1 MPVLIITS
9 ENTAFEKEIAQKI
22 AQRMSYSTLD
32 RQLLHEIADKYAVPH
47 KKMIEAMTITPS
59 ILKRMPA
66 KAWNYF
72 ISCVE
77 LEVLEHLLAD
87 NCVCRGLGAHLYV
100 MAVSHVLKVR
110 LIGGHGTEPSS
121 GQAGAGTSE
130 VPKTIVDQEFKN
142 DKWAMEAFHHRTSD
156 PGLYDMVINM
166 DQMQVDEVVENFST
180 TLGYPRFKAMTYS
193 KNSLADMVLAARVK
207 NPLLKILTDI
217 RVSADNGTVVV
228 TTTSVKRE
236 KTKKIDTIKRLAG
249 EIDGIV
255 HLEVHWNKDVLAEA
269 STSFR

>member
-1 MPVLIITS
+1 MPVLILTS
-9 ENTAFEKEIAQKI
+9 ENAALEKEIAQKV

-32 RQLLHEIADKYAVPH
+32 NQLLDEIADKYAIPH
-47 KKMIEAMTITPS
+47 KKMTEALTITPS

-77 LEVLEHLLAD
+77 VEVLEHLLAD

-110 LIGGHGTEPSS
+110 LIGGHGGESSS
-121 GQAGAGTSE
+121 GQTDAGTRNL
-130 VPKTIVDQEFKN
+130 PKTVVDQEYKN
-142 DKWAMEAFHHRTSD
+142 DKWSMEAFHHHTSD

-166 DQMQVDEVVENFST
+166 DQMQVDETVENIST

-193 KNSLADMVLAARVK
+193 KNNLADTALAARVK
-207 NPLLKILTDI
+207 NVLLKTLTDI

-236 KTKKIDTIKRLAG
+236 KTKKIETIKRLAG
-249 EIDGIV
+249 EINGIGY
-255 HLEVHWNKDVLAEA
+255 LEVHWNKDVLTEA
-269 STSFR
+269 